1 MVRFLRLSLLNRRG
15 LLSLAAI
22 FWLTSFGLL
31 TSCTKEQAAPTGS
44 IEGTILPAGGVTT
57 VTATAPDGQAY
68 QAVPDPTTGQVRFA
82 TLPAG
87 AYTLTFTTIL
97 PYKTPLP
104 VAVQLA
110 AGTTTRPTFPEL
122 TRDGKIRGTLRWTI
136 GNTTYTSTQLLGQV
150 TSSIVSFSGVATTL
164 GASHE
169 LIISLPAEFRGQT
182 LFQGVGTYRMGQE
195 YPFGSYTLVP
205 AGSTMYDPFT
215 YGTTYPRAGGGG
227 TITVTRFD
235 PKAFVV
241 AGTFEF
247 LAEAQSSAATGTA
260 RKGSLISPS
269 NSSGQRLSLSKKGK

>member
-1 MVRFLRLSLLNRRG
+1 MVPSLRLSLLNRRG
-15 LLSLAAI
+15 FLGLAAI
-22 FWLTSFGLL
+22 VWLTSC
-31 TSCTKEQAAPTGS
+31 SKEQASPTAS
-44 IEGTILPAGGVTT
+44 IEGTLLPAGGVTT

-68 QAVPDPTTGQVRFA
+68 QAVPDPTTGQLRFA

-87 AYTLTFTTIL
+87 TYTLTFTTSI

-110 AGTTTRPTFPEL
+110 AGTTTRPVFPTL
-122 TRDGKIRGTLRWTI
+122 TRDGKLRGTLRWTI

-205 AGSTMYDPFT
+205 AGGTRYDPFT
-215 YGTTYPRAGGGG
+215 YGTAYPKAGGGG

-241 AGTFEF
+241 TGTFEF
-247 LAEAQSSAATGTA
+247 LAEAQSSAATGTVN
-260 RKGSLISPS
+260 ITQ
-269 NSSGQRLSLSKKGK
+269 GQFDLTF